1 MINTKPSSR
10 GSVLIHVL
18 VTGIIV
24 AFIAAGLLRMVLMNY
39 IAVDRASKG
48 AQNRKEAEAMLQ
60 RALTYWNKS
69 NIVCSSDATYFPCAP
84 ASTTVPG
91 TCDCSCPSGASVPR
105 VTVSKIGGG
114 TGGPPPCQ
122 ITIISSDPQ

>member
-1 MINTKPSSR
+1 LIKKLSR

-39 IAVDRASKG
+39 VAVDRASKG

-69 NIVCSSDATYFPCAP
+69 NIVCSSDAVYFPCVP
-84 ASTTVPG
+84 ASVAIPG
-91 TCDCSCPSGASVPR
+91 TCDCSCPTAAAVPR
-105 VTVSKIGGG
+105 VVVTGGG
-114 TGGPPPCQ
+114 APPCT

>member
-1 MINTKPSSR
+1 MIKRTSR

-60 RALTYWNKS
+60 RALSYWNKT
-69 NIVCSSDATYFPCAP
+69 NIVCSTDANFACTP
-84 ASTTVPG
+84 ASVAVPG
-91 TCDCSCPSGASVPR
+91 TCACSCPTAAAVPR
-105 VTVSKIGGG
+105 VVVTGGG
-114 TGGPPPCQ
+114 APPCT

>member
-1 MINTKPSSR
+1 MIKKTSK

-69 NIVCSSDATYFPCAP
+69 NIVCSSDATYFPCVP
-84 ASTTVPG
+84 ASVSVPG
-91 TCDCSCPSGASVPR
+91 TCSCSCPSAAAVPR
-105 VTVSKIGGG
+105 VVV
-114 TGGPPPCQ
+114 TGGAAPPCT

>member
-1 MINTKPSSR
+1 MIKTSRR

-18 VTGIIV
+18 ITGVIV

-39 IAVDRASKG
+39 IAVDPATKG

-69 NIVCSSDATYFPCAP
+69 NQVCSTTPLFPCAG
-84 ASTTVPG
+84 AGVG
-91 TCDCSCPSGASVPR
+91 ANICNCACPSAAAVPR
-105 VTVSKIGGG
+105 VVATGGG
-114 TGGPPPCQ
+114 APPCV
-122 ITIISSDPQ
+122 ITVTSSDPQ